1 MNINETLIY
10 LGTIGTKF
18 LKLLLFLIDNK
29 KLWLLLG
36 PCFCIITTLLLNKYG
51 MALKPAMTAGVSV
64 WMITWWLVGPIRM
77 GITGLL
83 PIAIFP
89 VLGVVSGDDVSRPYF
104 GDSIMVFLGSVII
117 AMAIEDYGLHK
128 RFAAIILHF
137 TESGGDRGILFG
149 FIFTAGILSM
159 WLSNSATAALMVPL
173 AKSVFKDES
182 DTQAARSKLEKTN
195 LQIAIDLGIAY
206 GASLGGMATLTGTG
220 SNIVLKGVMASMFPP
235 KDNIS
240 YIRWFIMAA
249 PLSLLNLLILWALL
263 TYLFLRKVQVED
275 PAVTEA
281 DGDGAITTPAGENPM
296 HEYHH
301 VGVGHSRED
310 NALSPADHSL
320 RAERV
325 DGLVPNRLR
334 LPLDDTENQKTD
346 MPEDASTC
354 VDCKS
359 DVRSVCDGDIIDQV
373 VHLDSCTD
381 LNGPWNSMGFAE
393 YSVLIAFVLM
403 AALWLTRDPPGGWGW
418 ALLFPE
424 PEFITDGTVAIACSL
439 ILFFLPLP
447 PGQLALGP
455 RQRHNEGVVTVLR
468 WTIIQSIKWDVVFL
482 LGGGFALSLA
492 FQESGLSLVLGSYLE
507 SHAPAELWLLIALSC
522 GIATTA
528 TNIMSNVATSNILLP
543 TLACMGPAR
552 NVPPLQLLVPVTMCT
567 SLAMLFPIGTPPNA
581 FIMTNG
587 NVSLT
592 TMAKVGS
599 IATLLFLFT
608 TLVFSTFLLPYVIGF
623 KASDT
628 SKEACML

>member
-1 MNINETLIY
+1 
-10 LGTIGTKF
+10 
-18 LKLLLFLIDNK
+18 
-29 KLWLLLG
+29 
-36 PCFCIITTLLLNKYG
+36 
-51 MALKPAMTAGVSV
+51 MALKPSMTAGVSI

-89 VLGVVSGDDVSRPYF
+89 LLGVVSGEDVSRPYF

-128 RFAAIILHF
+128 RFAALILHF
-137 TESGGDRGILFG
+137 TESFGDRGILFG

-173 AKSVFKDES
+173 AKAVFKDES
-182 DTQAARSKLEKTN
+182 DTMATRSKLEQTN
-195 LQIAIDLGIAY
+195 LKISIDLGIAY

-249 PLSLLNLLILWALL
+249 PLSLLNLAILWALL
-263 TYLFLRKVQVED
+263 TYLYLRKVATGD
-275 PAVTEA
+275 PSSRENNDSA
-281 DGDGAITTPAGENPM
+281 AISSPTSENPL
-296 HEYHH
+296 HQYHH
-301 VGVGHSRED
+301 VGVGHTLED
-310 NALSPADHSL
+310 NSLSTPEQLVL
-320 RAERV
+320 RGAG
-325 DGLVPNRLR
+325 DGGLVPTRLS
-334 LPLDDTENQKTD
+334 LQLDDTENQKAEP
-346 MPEDASTC
+346 PEDTS

-359 DVRSVCDGDIIDQV
+359 DVRSLGGGDITGQV
-373 VHLDSCTD
+373 VHLDSNAA
-381 LNGPWNSMGFAE
+381 LSGPWTDMGFAE
-393 YSVLIAFVLM
+393 YSVLVAFGLM

-424 PEFITDGTVAIACSL
+424 PEFVTDGTVAIACCL

-468 WTIIQSIKWDVVFL
+468 WTIIQNIKWDVVFL
-482 LGGGFALSLA
+482 LGGGFALSMA

-507 SHAPAELWLLIALSC
+507 SHAPAELWLLIAVSC

-587 NVSLT
+587 NVSVT

-599 IATLLFLFT
+599 ITTVVFLCT
-608 TLVFSTFLLPYVIGF
+608 TLIFSTFLLPYVIGF
-623 KASDT
+623 EASDS